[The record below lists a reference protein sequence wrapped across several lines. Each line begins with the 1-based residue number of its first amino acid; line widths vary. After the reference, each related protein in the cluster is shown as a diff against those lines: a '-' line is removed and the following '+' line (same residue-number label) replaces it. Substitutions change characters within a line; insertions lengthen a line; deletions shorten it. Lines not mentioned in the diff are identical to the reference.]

1 MDGLNSRMHQ
11 TEEGISEPEDRT
23 IEITQSGPQRENRPE
38 KKQCT
43 EPQKA
48 VRLKQKPMKLSKLLN
63 NFQMQ
68 IVISIGLVIPRL
80 LKNEYHIKDK
90 YKSLVY

>member
-1 MDGLNSRMHQ
+1 
-11 TEEGISEPEDRT
+11 
-23 IEITQSGPQRENRPE
+23 
-38 KKQCT
+38 
-43 EPQKA
+43 
-48 VRLKQKPMKLSKLLN
+48 
-63 NFQMQ
+63 MQ